1 MKSGI
6 SYRNWFKNSFCISYL
21 LLFFICFCNLK
32 GKKPGLAGIE
42 PRPPGSKAGALTI
55 VPLSIFRCKITTVYC
70 YINSRKLKKV
80 LKYYSIPFYRFK
92 FNFYTYFIAI
102 HILLKQPEQTK
113 IERRVYFG
121 IERFP
126 KSIYRNPVSKENKE
140 YKKENVFVF
149 DCYIFANHKL
159 LQSETPNRDSN

>member
-6 SYRNWFKNSFCISYL
+6 SYRNWFKNSFFISYL
-21 LLFFICFCNLK
+21 LLFFICYL
-32 GKKPGLAGIE
+32 
-42 PRPPGSKAGALTI
+42 
-55 VPLSIFRCKITTVYC
+55 
-70 YINSRKLKKV
+70 
-80 LKYYSIPFYRFK
+80 FY
-92 FNFYTYFIAI
+92 FYTYFIAI

-149 DCYIFANHKL
+149 DCYIFAKHKL

>member
-1 MKSGI
+1 MPAGFGKSAI
-6 SYRNWFKNSFCISYL
+6 LYDTEKI
-21 LLFFICFCNLK
+21 
-32 GKKPGLAGIE
+32 PGRLAGDCL
-42 PRPPGSKAGALTI
+42 GCGTFK
-55 VPLSIFRCKITTVYC
+55 SILYMTRCNVCLNKHA
-70 YINSRKLKKV
+70 
-80 LKYYSIPFYRFK
+80 KYYSIPFNRVK

-102 HILLKQPEQTK
+102 HILLRQPEQTK

-126 KSIYRNPVSKENKE
+126 KSIYRNPDSKENKE

-149 DCYIFANHKL
+149 DCYIFTKHKL

>member
-1 MKSGI
+1 M
-6 SYRNWFKNSFCISYL
+6 
-21 LLFFICFCNLK
+21 
-32 GKKPGLAGIE
+32 
-42 PRPPGSKAGALTI
+42 
-55 VPLSIFRCKITTVYC
+55 PLSIFRCKITTVYC

-80 LKYYSIPFYRFK
+80 LKYYSIPFNRVK

-126 KSIYRNPVSKENKE
+126 KSIYRNPVSRENKK

-149 DCYIFANHKL
+149 DCYIFAKHKL